1 MAWVMNPS
9 VAVSK
14 PWTDPLRKIRLNKNQ
29 ASVAQFLVCV
39 AGAFLLSGALMR
51 VNVKSFLKKEKRE
64 WLSLARKNN
73 VPPEII
79 RRVNSK
85 KIRELKGV

>member
-1 MAWVMNPS
+1 
-9 VAVSK
+9 
-14 PWTDPLRKIRLNKNQ
+14 
-29 ASVAQFLVCV
+29 
-39 AGAFLLSGALMR
+39 MR

-79 RRVNSK
+79 RKVNSK